1 MRPSL
6 QHIIMGDCGCG
17 LAVCTCS
24 LPFHRPVKRP
34 FSQVDTNAALP
45 PHDCGPPCVGS
56 QPGGDAHT
64 QGQHAGH
71 GKTAGLAAR
80 LLARTASQPLALQAS
95 QQSGGS
101 SGGAGDKPAAP
112 PAGVQ
117 AVGKPG
123 GAALRAG
130 PGAKKPSTFMDVMS
144 AKPPPGVHLA
154 SGGGTQG
161 DGGALNT
168 VRARSSRARNS
179 VEKTRGCLSETLPPN
194 ALVHAGPPAAVLPAA
209 RHGNPL
215 QLGVAAQ

>member
-1 MRPSL
+1 
-6 QHIIMGDCGCG
+6 MGDCGCG

-34 FSQVDTNAALP
+34 FSLVDTNAAPP

-64 QGQHAGH
+64 QGQHAAH

-101 SGGAGDKPAAP
+101 SGGAGDKLDAP
-112 PAGVQ
+112 SAGVQ
-117 AVGKPG
+117 AVSKPG
-123 GAALRAG
+123 GAPLRAG
-130 PGAKKPSTFMDVMS
+130 TGAKKPSTFLDVMS

-161 DGGALNT
+161 DGGPLNT
-168 VRARSSRARNS
+168 VRARSSRAGNS
-179 VEKTRGCLSETLPPN
+179 VEKTPGLSVFLKPPAN
-194 ALVHAGPPAAVLPAA
+194 VVLHAGPPAAVLLAA